1 METIGDRIAL
11 IIKKNGL
18 KKIQFAKKL
27 GIDQSYVSKLLK
39 GEKFKPSDALIK
51 SICRE
56 FHINEDWLRNG
67 TGAMNAPEPVSD
79 ALDAI
84 LDEYGLPRELSGLFI
99 RYGNLPEESRA
110 AIREWLRGWIL
121 ETAEQIR
128 DFPETEDERLERET
142 REEAEEYYRLRLE
155 ERKAI
160 RDSEAKQA
168 GTPRNSDSYGDTGG
182 VA

>member
-1 METIGDRIAL
+1 MDTIGERIAL
-11 IIKKNGL
+11 IIKANGL
-18 KKIQFAKKL
+18 KKIHFAAKL
-27 GIDQSYVSKLLK
+27 GINSSYVTHLVQNKNL
-39 GEKFKPSDALIK
+39 PSDALIK

-56 FHINEDWLRNG
+56 FHVNEDWLRNG
-67 TGAMNAPEPVSD
+67 TGAMNTPEPVSD